1 MEGRRLPLSV
11 CQQSPRR
18 TNPLHPSG
26 GELQGVLAR
35 DRRCRGGTARRCS
48 SKELLAVLPAKVRE
62 SRCFGHQEH

>member
-11 CQQSPRR
+11 CQQSLRR

-26 GELQGVLAR
+26 DQGVLAR

-62 SRCFGHQEH
+62 SRCFGAHQEH